1 MKFDG
6 LPLGLKFYL
15 KSISV
20 KFMLITILII
30 SLLIIAFFFAKRIFK
45 KRLQAAYERSLLK
58 GDKKKADQ
66 LGKIYYLS
74 LDEESRK
81 AKGIIDIDEKIS
93 DDFRAFNN
101 HTSHIL

>member
-1 MKFDG
+1 
-6 LPLGLKFYL
+6 
-15 KSISV
+15 
-20 KFMLITILII
+20 MLILISITTLLVI
-30 SLLIIAFFFAKRIFK
+30 SFFFAKRIFK

-74 LDEESRK
+74 LDEEYRK
-81 AKGIIDIDEKIS
+81 SKGIIDIDAKIS

-101 HTSHIL
+101 KHTSHLFL

>member
-1 MKFDG
+1 M
-6 LPLGLKFYL
+6 LP
-15 KSISV
+15 
-20 KFMLITILII
+20 II
-30 SLLIIAFFFAKRIFK
+30 SITTLLIAGFFFAKRIFK

-74 LDEESRK
+74 LDEEDRK
-81 AKGIIDIDEKIS
+81 AKGIIDIDAKIS

-101 HTSHIL
+101 KHTYHLFL